1 MGSYRSNLRYR
12 ETASHE
18 GIKGK
23 EVSSLPSLWNERI
36 LVVDDFEPILRTVS
50 DFFREERTVDIAR
63 NGKEALDKVINY
75 YYDVIISDVQ
85 MPLMDGIEFYKRACK
100 AVPGIGSHFLFY
112 TGTLEHEHIRFFH
125 KHCLRFLQK
134 PSSCRELEQAVKELL
149 EDNYFH
155 A

>member
-1 MGSYRSNLRYR
+1 MGSYRPNLQYR
-12 ETASHE
+12 ESSSQ
-18 GIKGK
+18 IRLKGR
-23 EVSSLPSLWNERI
+23 EISNLPSLWNERI

-50 DFFREERTVDIAR
+50 DFFREERTVDTAR
-63 NGKEALDKVINY
+63 NGKEALNKVINY

-85 MPLMDGIEFYKRACK
+85 MPLMDGIEFYKEACK
-100 AVPGIGSHFLFY
+100 AVPGIGRRFLFY
-112 TGTLEHEHIRFFH
+112 TGSLEHEHIRFFH
-125 KHCLRFLQK
+125 EHCLKFLQK